1 MAMFNPCME
10 YCKSKLDKAYTNDC
24 DSICEYASV
33 AKENKKLK
41 AEIEAIKKFVT
52 TKEDFYYSKLSGGI
66 DISKDT
72 LMSAYACGFQA
83 TRYFIETYE
92 ETDN

>member
-1 MAMFNPCME
+1 MVMFNPC
-10 YCKSKLDKAYTNDC
+10 
-24 DSICEYASV
+24 
-33 AKENKKLK
+33 
-41 AEIEAIKKFVT
+41 
-52 TKEDFYYSKLSGGI
+52 I

>member
-1 MAMFNPCME
+1 ME
-10 YCKSKLDKAYTNDC
+10 YCKNKFNKEYTNEC
-24 DSICEYASV
+24 DSVCEYASV
-33 AKENKKLK
+33 VKENQKLK

-52 TKEDFYYSKLSGGI
+52 TKEDFYYSKLTGGI